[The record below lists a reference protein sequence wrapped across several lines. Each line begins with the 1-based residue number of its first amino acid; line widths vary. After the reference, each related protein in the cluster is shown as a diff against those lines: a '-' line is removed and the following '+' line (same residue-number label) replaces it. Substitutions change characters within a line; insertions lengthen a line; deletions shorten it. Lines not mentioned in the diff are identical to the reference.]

1 MFNLT
6 NQPNKQLK
14 QAEPNQPNKL
24 NLTNQI
30 SSSNMLNLTNPA
42 SSYLGFILQDD
53 EALAEVVDD
62 EVGLT
67 DAALTV
73 VHV

>member
-1 MFNLT
+1 
-6 NQPNKQLK
+6 
-14 QAEPNQPNKL
+14 
-24 NLTNQI
+24 
-30 SSSNMLNLTNPA
+30 MLNLTNPA